1 MKTVITAAGAAYI
14 LLCVIGALMF
24 TSCAASKNSCH
35 GNGRKY
41 YVAKDVRKAQS
52 RHSAYRH

>member
-1 MKTVITAAGAAYI
+1 MKKVITAAGAAYI
-14 LLCVIGALMF
+14 LLCIIGALMF
-24 TSCAASKNSCH
+24 TSCGASKNSCH